1 VYTILMED
9 EMDGT
14 GLRNVYT
21 ILMEDEMDGTGLRN
35 VYTILME
42 NLKGRHTS
50 PPPLLRRC
58 RQSLERNIEAYL
70 SKIVCEGIDW
80 TRKGRT
86 IVRLR
91 KTS

>member
-50 PPPLLRRC
+50 PPPF
-58 RQSLERNIEAYL
+58 LEDAGKAWKEILKHISA
-70 SKIVCEGIDW
+70 K
-80 TRKGRT
+80 
-86 IVRLR
+86 
-91 KTS
+91 